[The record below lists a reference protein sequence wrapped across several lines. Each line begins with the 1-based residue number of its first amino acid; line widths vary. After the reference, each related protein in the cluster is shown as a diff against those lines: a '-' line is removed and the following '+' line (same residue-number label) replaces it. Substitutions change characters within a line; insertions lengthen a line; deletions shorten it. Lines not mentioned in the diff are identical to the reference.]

1 MASVHFR
8 TSDSINFLLLFF
20 SFHLETSVAEKSA
33 KNSEHEVERAD
44 GGRDH
49 VVVGRLE
56 ERRRKRAVLHR
67 RKRRHD
73 SREESGVRV
82 FGVVVGCDAG

>member
-8 TSDSINFLLLFF
+8 ASDSIQF
-20 SFHLETSVAEKSA
+20 SIAFFHLETSVAEESA

-73 SREESGVRV
+73 RREEPGVRV
-82 FGVVVGCDAG
+82 FGVVVGRDAG